1 MALTPKQ
8 RAHLKK
14 LAHPL
19 KPIHQVGKEGL
30 SEATVGAILDAFN
43 HRELMKVRVQDT
55 APMTARET
63 GDEIA
68 ARLPEVEH
76 VQTIGKTVVL
86 YRRHP
91 EKPEIKLVR

>member
-8 RAHLKK
+8 RAQLKK

-30 SEATVGAILDAFN
+30 SDATLGAILDALN

-55 APMTARET
+55 APTTARET
-63 GDEIA
+63 GEAIA
-68 ARLPEVEH
+68 ARFPEVEH

-91 EKPEIKLVR
+91 EKPVISLVR